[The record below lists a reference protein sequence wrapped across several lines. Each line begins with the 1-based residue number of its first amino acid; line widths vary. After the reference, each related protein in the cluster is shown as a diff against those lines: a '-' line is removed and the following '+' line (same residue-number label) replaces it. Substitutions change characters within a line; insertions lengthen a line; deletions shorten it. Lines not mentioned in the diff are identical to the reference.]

1 MSLPGIASRA
11 ISILTNAVAQSGVVN
26 GMVDGFLLNIKRVR
40 NTSARMATGQR
51 AAGYKRLAPDAD
63 RPVQEAIQAEGIEGR
78 G

>member
-11 ISILTNAVAQSGVVN
+11 ISILTNAVAQSGV
-26 GMVDGFLLNIKRVR
+26 VDGFLLNIKRVR

-51 AAGYKRLAPDAD
+51 AAGYKRLAPDAE